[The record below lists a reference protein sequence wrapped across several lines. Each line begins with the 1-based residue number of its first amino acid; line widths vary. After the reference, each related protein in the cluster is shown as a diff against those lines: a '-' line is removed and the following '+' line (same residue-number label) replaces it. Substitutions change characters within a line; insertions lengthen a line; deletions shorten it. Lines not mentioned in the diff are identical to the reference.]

1 MNDYTYPSIYFA
13 YLFFAIMFGLAVFFF
28 VRTFRRGEWG
38 EHSED
43 AKYKMLEDDNTADTD
58 RRLP

>member
-13 YLFFAIMFGLAVFFF
+13 YLFFGLMFGLAVFFF
-28 VRTFRRGEWG
+28 VKTFRQGYWG
-38 EHSED
+38 KDSED
-43 AKYKMLEDDNTADTD
+43 AKFRMFEDDDTD